1 MSERSFEA
9 SEAGA
14 RSGIPRWGGNA
25 RMRECANALVSYCV
39 IALLVGTAVA
49 APVPQNIKETVKKI
63 QATNG
68 FEPRDLFFTM
78 EIALPKMI
86 NDPEQ
91 CKEMSQ
97 VLKAAIAAPETTAPA
112 KTILHQYL
120 LKVDAQATAEPLG
133 VAFASGVSAKK
144 SAGECLK
151 LLASA
156 DGAERLAGLVAYV
169 DGYPKEAGKACAEA
183 VKDASWPVRA
193 TAIRCLGRLDSKALA
208 KLLPGLDGAERRIAL
223 DVVEEHAIHDACSTV
238 REWAK
243 AGDEQA
249 IRALSAIGSAA
260 DVETLAQVAGGEKA
274 IAQMTKDGV
283 DAKITELLKTSARAE
298 TRVALLNASALR
310 NSSSLPEQLGVAA
323 NDADQTVR
331 QAAFRLLGR
340 SADAAA
346 FPLLVSKLGGPD
358 TEAVENAT
366 RMMIRRLGEDAKFL
380 APLLKRMK
388 ESEAAQDAVLKVLS
402 VFTDDAA
409 LAAVVQ
415 ALPRD
420 AAVRALCAWQSGNAG
435 DALTKVKNDAS
446 MSATH
451 RALAERAITRLGAS
465 ITRAKAV
472 VYLDCGKD
480 AKAAK
485 GKDGVVLEQTNGKGW
500 TFDDSVEG
508 TVAFNGS
515 EVRFS
520 VTGLKKG
527 QNYRVS
533 WSWWDYDSTARIQS
547 VWAGQSQ
554 ILPATPLPSHTQ
566 QKTAET
572 LSLVVPATAIDK
584 GALLLRFKQEGG
596 VNVVVS
602 EIWLTETDEAASP
615 VTITQAPKPAVAA
628 EVPAVLTAP
637 EVRANAGAPK
647 KILILTGM
655 EHHNNWKQLTPILV
669 EAFAS
674 DKRLEVSVSEQPA
687 IMTKEDVLAKYD
699 GYVMLYNNSDKKPS
713 PEGALANL
721 KKAVEGG
728 KGLVLVHFSSGA
740 FYDWTTKKVDPAF
753 CEIAG
758 RVWNPAC
765 RGHDPHG
772 TFTVN
777 IADKAHP
784 IVKGLSDYEQ
794 IDELYTC
801 IEGPQPIHVLATGV
815 SKVDKKVYPL
825 AFVLNP
831 GKGRTFHCALGHSP
845 AAFNE
850 PTKQLF
856 RQGTLWSIGLE

>member
-1 MSERSFEA
+1 
-9 SEAGA
+9 
-14 RSGIPRWGGNA
+14 
-25 RMRECANALVSYCV
+25 
-39 IALLVGTAVA
+39 
-49 APVPQNIKETVKKI
+49 VPENIKETVKKI
-63 QATNG
+63 QVTNG
-68 FEPRDLFFTM
+68 FEPRELFFTM
-78 EIALPKMI
+78 EIALPKMMS
-86 NDPEQ
+86 DSEQ
-91 CKEMSQ
+91 CREMAQ
-97 VLKAAIAAPETTAPA
+97 LLKASLAAPETTAPA

-120 LKVDAQATAEPLG
+120 LKVDAKAEAKPLG
-133 VAFASGVSAKK
+133 EAFASGASTKK
-144 SAGECLK
+144 SEEACLK

-156 DGAERLAGLVAYV
+156 EASERLAGLVAYV
-169 DGYPKEAGKACAEA
+169 DGYPQAAGKACADA
-183 VKDASWPVRA
+183 VKDTSWPVRA
-193 TAIRCLGRLDSKALA
+193 TAIRCLGRLDGKALA

-223 DVVEEHAIHDACSTV
+223 DVVEEHALSEACSTV

-260 DVETLAQVAGGEKA
+260 DVETLAQVTGGEKA
-274 IAQMTKDGV
+274 IAQMTQKGV
-283 DAKITELLKTSARAE
+283 DAKITELLKTSPRAE
-298 TRVALLNASALR
+298 ARVALLNASALR
-310 NSSSLPEQLGVAA
+310 DSSALAEQLGVAV
-323 NDADQTVR
+323 NDADQVVR

-340 SADAAA
+340 SADATS

-366 RMMIRRLGEDAKFL
+366 RLMVRRLGEDQKYL
-380 APLLKRMK
+380 EPLLKRMK
-388 ESEAAQDAVLKVLS
+388 ESEAVQDAVLKVLS
-402 VFTDDAA
+402 VFTGDAA

-420 AAVRALCAWQSGNAG
+420 AAVRALCAWQNGNAG
-435 DALTKVKNDAS
+435 EALEKIKSNTQ
-446 MSATH
+446 MSSTH
-451 RALAERAITRLGAS
+451 RALAERAILRLGRS
-465 ITRAKAV
+465 ITQAKALA
-472 VYLDCGKD
+472 YLDCGKS
-480 AKAAK
+480 AKKAK
-485 GKDGVVLEQTNGKGW
+485 GKEGIVIEQANGTAW
-500 TFDDSVEG
+500 TFEDSVEG
-508 TVAFNGS
+508 TVAFDAQ
-515 EVRFS
+515 ELRFS
-520 VTGLKKG
+520 MTGLKKG
-527 QNYRVS
+527 QKYKVL
-533 WSWWDYDSTARIQS
+533 WSWWDFDSATRLQS
-547 VWAGQSQ
+547 VWAGKVQL
-554 ILPATPLPSHTQ
+554 LPSTALPSHAQ
-566 QKTAET
+566 GKTAET
-572 LSLVVPATAIDK
+572 LSAVIPDAAIDK
-584 GALLLRFKQEGG
+584 GTVILTFKKEGG
-596 VNVVVS
+596 ANALVS
-602 EIWLTETDEAASP
+602 DLWITETDEAASP
-615 VTITQAPKPAVAA
+615 VTITRAPKPAVVA

-655 EHHNNWKQLTPILV
+655 EHHNNWKQITPILV
-669 EAFAS
+669 ESFAQ

-777 IADKAHP
+777 IADKGHP
-784 IVKGLSDYEQ
+784 IAKGLSDYEQ

-801 IEGPQPIHVLATGV
+801 IEGPAPIHVVATGV

-831 GKGRTFHCALGHSP
+831 GKGRTFHCALGHCPKS
-845 AAFNE
+845 FNE

-856 RQGTLWSIGLE
+856 RQGVLWSIGL

>member
-1 MSERSFEA
+1 
-9 SEAGA
+9 
-14 RSGIPRWGGNA
+14 
-25 RMRECANALVSYCV
+25 MRNALLRYCV
-39 IALLVGTAVA
+39 IALLAGTAVA
-49 APVPQNIKETVKKI
+49 ATVPENIKETVKKI

-68 FEPRDLFFTM
+68 FEPRELFFTM
-78 EIALPKMI
+78 EIALPKMMG
-86 NDPEQ
+86 DAEQ
-91 CKEMSQ
+91 CKEMAQ
-97 VLKAAIAAPETTAPA
+97 VLKAALAAPETTVPA
-112 KTILHQYL
+112 KTIFHQYL
-120 LKVDAQATAEPLG
+120 LKVDTQADAKPLG
-133 VAFASGVSAKK
+133 EAFASGTCVKK
-144 SAGECLK
+144 SADAYLK
-151 LLASA
+151 LLSSA
-156 DGAERLAGLVAYV
+156 DGSERLAGLAAYV
-169 DGYPKEAGKACAEA
+169 AGYPKEASKVCVEA
-183 VKDASWPVRA
+183 VKDTSWPVRA
-193 TAIRCLGRLDSKALA
+193 TALRCLGRLEGKALA
-208 KLLPGLDGAERRIAL
+208 KLLPGLEGAERRIAL
-223 DVVEEHAIHDACSTV
+223 DVVEEHALSEACPTV

-249 IRALSAIGSAA
+249 VHALSAIGSAA
-260 DVETLAQVAGGEKA
+260 DVETLAQVTGAEKA
-274 IAQMTKDGV
+274 IAQMTQNGV

-310 NSSSLPEQLGVAA
+310 DSSALPEQLGVAA
-323 NDADQTVR
+323 NDADQSVR

-340 SADAAA
+340 TAEAASY
-346 FPLLVSKLGGPD
+346 PLLVSKLGGAD

-366 RMMIRRLGEDAKFL
+366 RLMIRRLGEDSKFL

-388 ESEAAQDAVLKVLS
+388 EAEAVQDAVLKVLS

-409 LAAVVQ
+409 LAAVIQ

-420 AAVRALCAWQSGNAG
+420 AAIRALCAWQSGNAG
-435 DALTKVKNDAS
+435 EALEKIKANAQ

-451 RALAERAITRLGAS
+451 RALAERAILRLGRS
-465 ITRAKAV
+465 ITQAKALA
-472 VYLDCGKD
+472 YLDCGKSV
-480 AKAAK
+480 KKAK
-485 GKDGVVLEQTNGKGW
+485 GKEGIVIEQANGTGW
-500 TFDDSVEG
+500 TFEESVEG
-508 TVAFNGS
+508 TVAFDVH
-515 EVRFS
+515 ELRFS
-520 VTGLKKG
+520 MTGLKKG
-527 QNYRVS
+527 QKYKVY
-533 WSWWDYDSTARIQS
+533 WSWWDFDSATRLQS
-547 VWAGQSQ
+547 VWAGKAQL
-554 ILPATPLPSHTQ
+554 LPSTALPSHAQ
-566 QKTAET
+566 GKTAET
-572 LSLVVPATAIDK
+572 LSAVIPEAAIDK
-584 GALLLRFKQEGG
+584 GTVILTFKKEGG
-596 VNVVVS
+596 ANAVVS
-602 EIWLTETDEAASP
+602 DLWITETDEKEQP
-615 VTITQAPKPAVAA
+615 VTITQVTKPAVSAV
-628 EVPAVLTAP
+628 VPAVLTAP

-669 EAFAS
+669 EAFAN

-721 KKAVEGG
+721 KKSVEGG

-784 IVKGLSDYEQ
+784 ITKRLSDYEQ

-801 IEGPQPIHVLATGV
+801 IEGPQPIQVLATGV
-815 SKVDKKVYPL
+815 SKVDKKTYPL

-831 GKGRTFHCALGHSP
+831 GKGRTFHCALGHCP
-845 AAFNE
+845 KAFND

-856 RQGTLWSIGLE
+856 RQGVLWSVGLE

>member
-1 MSERSFEA
+1 MRNMLMREC
-9 SEAGA
+9 
-14 RSGIPRWGGNA
+14 GNA
-25 RMRECANALVSYCV
+25 RMRECATALVRYAV
-39 IALLVGTAVA
+39 IAILAGSTVA
-49 APVPQNIKETVKKI
+49 ATVPENIKETVKKI

-68 FEPRDLFFTM
+68 FEPREPFFTM
-78 EIALPKMI
+78 EIALPKMMG
-86 NDPEQ
+86 DAEQ
-91 CKEMSQ
+91 CREMAQ

-112 KTILHQYL
+112 KTIFHQYL
-120 LKVDAQATAEPLG
+120 LKVDTQADAKPLG
-133 VAFASGVSAKK
+133 EVFASGACAKK

-156 DGAERLAGLVAYV
+156 DGAERLAGLVAYAA
-169 DGYPKEAGKACAEA
+169 GYPKEAVSVCAEA

-193 TAIRCLGRLDSKALA
+193 TAIRCLGRLDGKALV

-223 DVVEEHAIHDACSTV
+223 DVVEEHSIVDACPIV

-243 AGDEQA
+243 AGEEQA
-249 IRALSAIGSAA
+249 LRALSAIGSSA

-274 IAQMTKDGV
+274 LAQMTQSGV

-310 NSSSLPEQLGVAA
+310 NSSALAEQLEVAA

-340 SADAAA
+340 TAEATSY
-346 FPLLVSKLGGPD
+346 PLLVSKLGGPD
-358 TEAVENAT
+358 TESVENAT
-366 RMMIRRLGEDAKFL
+366 RLMVRRLGEDTKFL
-380 APLLKRMK
+380 ASLLKRMK
-388 ESEAAQDAVLKVLS
+388 ESEAVQDAVLKVLS

-415 ALPRD
+415 SLPRD

-435 DALTKVKNDAS
+435 EALEKIKNDAS

-451 RALAERAITRLGAS
+451 RALAERAILRLGRS
-465 ITRAKAV
+465 ITQTKALA
-472 VYLDCGKD
+472 YLDCGKS
-480 AKAAK
+480 AKKAK
-485 GKDGVVLEQTNGKGW
+485 GKEGIVIEQTNGTGW
-500 TFDDSVEG
+500 TFEDSVEG
-508 TVAFNGS
+508 TVAFDVQ
-515 EVRFS
+515 ELRFTL
-520 VTGLKKG
+520 TGLKKG
-527 QNYRVS
+527 QKYKVY
-533 WSWWDYDSTARIQS
+533 WSWWDFDSATRLQS
-547 VWAGQSQ
+547 VWAGKAQL
-554 ILPATPLPSHTQ
+554 LPTTALPSHAQ
-566 QKTAET
+566 GKTAET
-572 LSLVVPATAIDK
+572 LSAVIPEAAIDK
-584 GALLLRFKQEGG
+584 GTVLLTFKKEGG
-596 VNVVVS
+596 ANAVVS
-602 EIWLTETDEAASP
+602 DLWIAETDEAASP
-615 VTITQAPKPAVAA
+615 VTITRAPKAVVVA
-628 EVPAVLTAP
+628 EAPAVLVAP

-669 EAFAS
+669 EAFAN

-772 TFTVN
+772 TFTVT

-784 IVKGLSDYEQ
+784 ITKGLSDYEQ

-801 IEGPQPIHVLATGV
+801 IEGPQPIQVLATGV

-845 AAFNE
+845 QAFNE